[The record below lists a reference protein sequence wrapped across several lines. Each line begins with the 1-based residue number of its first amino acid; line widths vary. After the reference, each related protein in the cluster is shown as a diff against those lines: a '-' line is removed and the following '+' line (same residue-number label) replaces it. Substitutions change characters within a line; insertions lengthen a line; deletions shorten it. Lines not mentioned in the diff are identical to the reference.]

1 MPVGDALWGTPD
13 QLINAAKQA
22 GASATNL
29 DGFMQ
34 RTETQVQT
42 VVAGWKAPQALPV
55 FLQKHEEWR
64 ASMTG
69 LINELRR
76 IGGGTQQS
84 AGHQVQAEEASKQA
98 VSRPVSTGLKPV

>member
-29 DGFMQ
+29 EGYMQ

-42 VVAGWKAPQALPV
+42 LVAGWQAPQALPV
-55 FLQKHEEWR
+55 FMQKHEEWR
-64 ASMTG
+64 GSMTS
-69 LINELRR
+69 LITELRR
-76 IGGGTQQS
+76 IERGTQQS
-84 AGHQVQAEEASKQA
+84 AGHQTQAEEASKQA
-98 VSRPVSTGLKPV
+98 VNRPVSTGLKPV